1 MFLIM
6 SAAYIS
12 QELESE
18 FGTIPPAFLPLG
30 NKRLFQHQ
38 VLSAPMGKRIY
49 LSVPESYQL
58 NPFDLAWLQ
67 QHQVTVLPIPDGIS
81 LGASL
86 ISALNLMGHDLDQ
99 PLSILF
105 GDTLIPALPNGD
117 DIVAIS
123 EVENSY
129 NWAVITHDE
138 TELLKTNQV
147 RSELDSTNVVS
158 GYFKCSQPK
167 QLLQCLIKAH
177 WDFNGGMNL
186 YHQKV
191 GLNTVRIENW
201 LDFGH
206 VNTYY
211 RSKAKYTTQR
221 AFNELTI
228 TPRWIEKSS
237 QKSVKIS
244 AEAHWF
250 ENLPAMLRTF
260 TPQFLGARQTQDP
273 PSCAYRLE
281 YLHHTALNE
290 LYVFSA
296 LPDMVWRRIINGC
309 LHFVSECEQHP
320 APAQAHS
327 AQLSQLFSNK
337 TAQRLQQYCNE
348 QQLELGKPWRYNQAL
363 SLSLNQL
370 QQFSEAHLPKTA
382 RPSSVMH
389 GDFCFSNI
397 LYDFRTNSIKTI
409 DPRGLSPDETLTI
422 YGDVRYDLAKLSHS
436 IIGLYDWIIGGY
448 FELELAD
455 YEIRFEPL
463 QPKELK
469 ATQHYF
475 MSQVEAQFGLSRAEL
490 YAMQIQ
496 LFLSMLPLHSDEP
509 RRQQAL
515 MANAFRLYQLLT
527 EETS

>member
-38 VLSAPMGKRIY
+38 VNSAPTGKRVF
-49 LSVPESYQL
+49 LTVPESYAISD
-58 NPFDLAWLQ
+58 FDRNWLRQRNVTILA
-67 QHQVTVLPIPDGIS
+67 IPDDIS

-86 ISALNLMGHDLDQ
+86 ISALNLVGHNLDE

-105 GDTLIPALPNGD
+105 GDTLIPELPSGE

-129 NWAVITHDE
+129 NWAVVTHDE
-138 TELLKTNQV
+138 TELLKTNQI
-147 RSELDSTNVVS
+147 RSELDSANVVS

-167 QLLQCLIKAH
+167 VLIKALIQAH

-186 YHQKV
+186 YHAHV
-191 GLNTVRIENW
+191 GLTTVRIDNW

-237 QKSVKIS
+237 HKSIKIQ

-250 ENLPAMLRTF
+250 EQLPPMMRTF
-260 TPQFLGARQTQDP
+260 TPQFLGATHDKNAE
-273 PSCAYRLE
+273 SCAYRLE
-281 YLHHTALNE
+281 YLHYTALNE

-309 LHFVSECEQHP
+309 LHFIDECLF
-320 APAQAHS
+320 HS
-327 AQLSQLFSNK
+327 APSQQPVSDLATLFAEKTQSRLAQYCKTQQLDPEKKWHYNQSLTLSLTELDRLSQD
-337 TAQRLQQYCNE
+337 C
-348 QQLELGKPWRYNQAL
+348 
-363 SLSLNQL
+363 
-370 QQFSEAHLPKTA
+370 LPKIQHAST
-382 RPSSVMH
+382 VMH

-409 DPRGLSPDETLTI
+409 DPRGLNQQQELTI
-422 YGDVRYDLAKLSHS
+422 FGDVRYDLAKLSHS
-436 IIGLYDWIIGGY
+436 IIGLYDWIIAGY
-448 FELELAD
+448 FNLTITENIIDFAL
-455 YEIRFEPL
+455 L

-469 ATQHYF
+469 ATQQFF
-475 MSQVEAQFGLSRAEL
+475 MTQVEQKYGLTRSEI

-496 LFLSMLPLHSDEP
+496 LFLSMLPLHADDKN
-509 RRQQAL
+509 RQNAL
-515 MANAFRLYQLLT
+515 LANAFRLYQLLA
-527 EETS
+527 EELS

>member
-38 VLSAPMGKRIY
+38 VNSAPVGKRIY
-49 LSVPESYQL
+49 LTVPESYQISA
-58 NPFDLAWLQ
+58 FDTQWLTQ
-67 QHQVTVLPIPDGIS
+67 RDVTILPIPDDIS

-86 ISALNLMGHDLDQ
+86 ISALNLITDNLDQ
-99 PLSILF
+99 SLSILF
-105 GDTLIPALPNGD
+105 GDTLIPNLPSGD
-117 DIVAIS
+117 DIIAIS

-129 NWAVITHDE
+129 DWAVITHDE
-138 TELLKTNQV
+138 NELLKTNHN
-147 RSELDSTNVVS
+147 RSELDSANVVS

-167 QLLQCLIKAH
+167 ILIQALIKAH
-177 WDFNGGMNL
+177 WDFNGGMNR
-186 YHQKV
+186 YHNQV
-191 GLNTVRIENW
+191 GLSTVRIDNW

-237 QKSVKIS
+237 KKSKKIH

-250 ENLPAMLRTF
+250 AQLPPIMRTF
-260 TPQFLGARQTQDP
+260 TPQFLGAKHDE
-273 PSCAYRLE
+273 SNGACAYRLE

-296 LPDMVWRRIINGC
+296 LPDMVWQRIISGC
-309 LHFVSECEQHP
+309 LHFIDECLQHR
-320 APAQAHS
+320 APSAEPVANLSDLFAH
-327 AQLSQLFSNK
+327 K
-337 TAQRLQQYCNE
+337 TQSRLAQYCTE
-348 QQLELGKPWRYNQAL
+348 QQLDIEQPWRFNN
-363 SLSLNQL
+363 SLSISLAQLNQQS
-370 QQFSEAHLPKTA
+370 QQHLP
-382 RPSSVMH
+382 SISQDNSLMH

-409 DPRGLSPDETLTI
+409 DPRGLNSLDELTI

-436 IIGLYDWIIGGY
+436 IIGLYDWIVAGY
-448 FELELAD
+448 YHLSHSPNTLVFEV
-455 YEIRFEPL
+455 L

-469 ATQHYF
+469 TTQQYF
-475 MSQVEAQFGLSRAEL
+475 MAQVEQKYGVSRREI

-496 LFLSMLPLHSDEP
+496 LFLSMLPLHADDAQ
-509 RRQQAL
+509 RQLAL
-515 MANAFRLYQLLT
+515 LANAFRLYQLLLD
-527 EETS
+527 EIQ